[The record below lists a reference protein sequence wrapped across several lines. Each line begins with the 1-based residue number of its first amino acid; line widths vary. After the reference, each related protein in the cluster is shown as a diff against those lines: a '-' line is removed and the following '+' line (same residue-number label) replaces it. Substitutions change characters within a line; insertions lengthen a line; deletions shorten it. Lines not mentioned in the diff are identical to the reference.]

1 MMNSICV
8 VNFSIFGFDIKSGK
22 NICIHFSLYWQMAL
36 QEDCTNKNATREYKY
51 TKLIASS
58 GFLYELMDL
67 LSEFR

>member
-22 NICIHFSLYWQMAL
+22 NICIHCRLYWQMAL
-36 QEDCTNKNATREYKY
+36 QEDCTNNNATGKYKY